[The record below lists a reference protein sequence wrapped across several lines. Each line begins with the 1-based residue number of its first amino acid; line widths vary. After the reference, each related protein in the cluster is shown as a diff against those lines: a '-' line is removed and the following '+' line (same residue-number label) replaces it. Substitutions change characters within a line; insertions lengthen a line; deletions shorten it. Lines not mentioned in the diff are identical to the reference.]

1 MDHLRDFA
9 DHALRTARADPRSV
23 SRERR
28 PVVMIK
34 NVIKDSTL
42 RFVLAAGL
50 IVAAAILLQ
59 ARARSEVF
67 PPRLPLQQFPQ
78 QLSGWSG
85 TDVPI
90 DKDVLN
96 ILGPGDFLLRVYQ
109 NQSYQNQQKTPY

>member
-9 DHALRTARADPRSV
+9 DHALRTARTDPRFV

-28 PVVMIK
+28 AVVVIK
-34 NVIKDSTL
+34 NVMKGSAL
-42 RFVLAAGL
+42 RFILAAGL
-50 IVAAAILLQ
+50 IAAAAILLQ
-59 ARARSEVF
+59 ARARSEIF
-67 PPRLPLQQFPQ
+67 PPRVPLQQFPP

-96 ILGPGDFLLRVYQ
+96 ILGPGDFLLRIYQ
-109 NQSYQNQQKTPY
+109 NQ